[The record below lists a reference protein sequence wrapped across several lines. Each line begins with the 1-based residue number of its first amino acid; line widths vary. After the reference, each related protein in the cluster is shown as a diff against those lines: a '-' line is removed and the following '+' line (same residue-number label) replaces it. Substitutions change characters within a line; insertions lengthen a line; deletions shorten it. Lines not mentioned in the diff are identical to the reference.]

1 VPHLVPTVAMSSGFQ
16 QLQNLDHSLFTF
28 LRWAKKNGG
37 NTHNENLC
45 INCWLLCDN
54 WYMRDNWTNPRVN
67 VSAAASHHSI
77 EALEASMK
85 GGCPICK
92 LLYQSLSSE
101 LVHTLDNTQ
110 QKERSKVYVSPTTTD
125 GLYLV
130 EMRFPFS
137 EVTGI
142 GDVAQI
148 YLHECDGAL

>member
-1 VPHLVPTVAMSSGFQ
+1 
-16 QLQNLDHSLFTF
+16 
-28 LRWAKKNGG
+28 
-37 NTHNENLC
+37 
-45 INCWLLCDN
+45 
-54 WYMRDNWTNPRVN
+54 MRDNWTNPRVN

-101 LVHTLDNTQ
+101 FVHTLDNTQ
-110 QKERSKVYVSPTTTD
+110 LKERSKVYIGRINTD
-125 GLYLV
+125 GLYQV

-142 GDVAQI
+142 GDYAEI
-148 YLHECDGAL
+148 LLHECDGAF